1 LTGSHLLAAIGRTP
15 NTDTLN
21 LEAAGIETN
30 ARGFIKR
37 NDHLETSAAGVY
49 ALGNVKGGPA
59 FTHIS
64 YDDYR
69 VVRANFLEGKTAS
82 IKGRLVP
89 YTVFTD
95 LQLGRVGITE
105 AEARSKSMDIEIV
118 KMAMSHVARALE
130 VDETRGFMKA
140 IIDARSQQILGAA
153 MLAIEGGE
161 LMPMHELAMLG
172 RVPCTA
178 LRDAIFAHPTL
189 AESLNNL
196 FMAPIGPV
204 SLFR

>member
-1 LTGSHLLAAIGRTP
+1 
-15 NTDTLN
+15 
-21 LEAAGIETN
+21 
-30 ARGFIKR
+30 
-37 NDHLETSAAGVY
+37 
-49 ALGNVKGGPA
+49 
-59 FTHIS
+59 
-64 YDDYR
+64 
-69 VVRANFLEGKTAS
+69 
-82 IKGRLVP
+82 
-89 YTVFTD
+89 
-95 LQLGRVGITE
+95 
-105 AEARSKSMDIEIV
+105 MDIEIV

-196 FMAPIGPV
+196 FMAPIRPV